1 VLIPVVAAV
10 FTLAACGESSPAA
23 DPPSTTAPAGTVP
36 GTTTPGTTTP
46 ATTPSTPQSPP
57 STSPAPDGYDHPTGA
72 DDVVI
77 EIAYEGGFVPAGTA
91 FTQAPLL
98 LISGDGR
105 AINTGPI
112 PEIYPGPL
120 LPNLVERTIT
130 EAGVQTLLANADSL
144 GLLAH
149 VEYENPTSLIADASD
164 TVVTITV
171 DGKTYRHAAYALGLE
186 NESDPARA
194 NLFEFVN
201 AATDLPG
208 TVGQDELGAEV
219 SYASD
224 SYLIQAREVDLATV
238 DPEVPPTIVRWPA
251 RTSVRLADASDC
263 EVLPRAEGDALF
275 TDATQLTFFRQAGAT
290 YSVAATPQL
299 PGRTC

>member
-1 VLIPVVAAV
+1 VTHLARPHVLIPVVAAML
-10 FTLAACGESSPAA
+10 TLAACGESSPTA
-23 DPPSTTAPAGTVP
+23 DSPSSTAPSS
-36 GTTTPGTTTP
+36 TTP
-46 ATTPSTPQSPP
+46 ATTPPTTPQSPP
-57 STSPAPDGYDHPTGA
+57 STSPAGDGYDHPAGA

-77 EIAYEGGFVPAGTA
+77 EIGYEGGFVPAGTA
-91 FTQAPLL
+91 FTQVPLL

-105 AINTGPI
+105 AINEGPI

-120 LPNLVERTIT
+120 LPNLLERTIT
-130 EAGVQTLLANADSL
+130 EAGVQTLLAKADEL

-149 VEYENPTSLIADASD
+149 VEYADPKSPIADAPD

-208 TVGQDELGAEV
+208 TVGKRELGAEV
-219 SYASD
+219 PYERD
-224 SYLIQAREVDLATV
+224 SYLIRANEVDLATV
-238 DPEVPPTIVRWPA
+238 DPDVPPTIVRWPA

-263 EVLPRAEGDALF
+263 AVLPRAEGDALF
-275 TDATQLTFFRQAGAT
+275 TDATQLTFFRQAGVT

-299 PGRTC
+299 PGRGC